1 MKINVLLVSHS
12 GLAEGMK
19 KATEFIAGEQANF
32 YAVEL
37 NADGIENYRKLIKKT
52 IHQAKKTTEWIII
65 SDIPS
70 GSPGANALDIAVSEN
85 LLFKMYSG
93 MNLAMVLDTILSR
106 ENKTSEEL
114 AQDAIKTGQESIVD
128 MLVEEENEVE
138 FF

>member
-1 MKINVLLVSHS
+1 MEISVLLVSHS

-19 KATEFIAGEQANF
+19 KAAEFIAGEQENF

-37 NADGIENYRKLIKKT
+37 DADGVENYRKLVEKT
-52 IHQAKKTTEWIII
+52 IYQAKNTEEWVII

-93 MNLAMVLDTILSR
+93 MNLAMVLDTLLSR
-106 ENKTSEEL
+106 GNKTSEKL
-114 AQDAIKTGQESIVD
+114 AQDAIQTGKESIVD
-128 MLVEEENEVE
+128 MLVDEENEEE

>member
-1 MKINVLLVSHS
+1 MKISVLLVSHS

-19 KATEFIAGEQANF
+19 KAAEFIAGEQENF

-37 NADGIENYRKLIKKT
+37 DADGIEKFRETVKKRINEAMQT
-52 IHQAKKTTEWIII
+52 EEWIII

-70 GSPGANALDIAVSEN
+70 GSPGANVLDLAVSEK

-93 MNLAMVLDTILSR
+93 MNLALVLETLLSR
-106 ENKTSEEL
+106 ENKTSEAL
-114 AQDAIKTGQESIVD
+114 AKDAILTGKESIVD
-128 MLVEEENEVE
+128 MLTEEEDEEE